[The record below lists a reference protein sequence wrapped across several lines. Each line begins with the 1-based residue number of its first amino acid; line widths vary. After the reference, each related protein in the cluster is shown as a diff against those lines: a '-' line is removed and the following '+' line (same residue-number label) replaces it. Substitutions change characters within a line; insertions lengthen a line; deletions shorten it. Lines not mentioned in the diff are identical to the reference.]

1 VRKAWGGWT
10 LLAGQGSANPGALGS
25 DPVAISVGPSRIDV
39 FALGSDRA
47 LWHRRKMGMNG

>member
-1 VRKAWGGWT
+1 MRKAWGGWT